1 MKKLL
6 VLAIGLALV
15 PVFVPA
21 NAHALTLAQ
30 RVTRVEA
37 KLNCLTR
44 TPVFEYAGYAWYG
57 TDGSGVPQNGL
68 NGVNTYDTQS
78 PTDSP
83 ASDNPDSLTDQG
95 WNWALDWFFPPS
107 GQPQSP
113 PDYWVMT
120 IKTSPTTN
128 LPLSGCV
135 ARFAK
140 TPTPTWWGRTVA
152 HRMQLGQL
160 ARVQ

>member
-6 VLAIGLALV
+6 VLAMGLALV
-15 PVFVPA
+15 PVFIPA

-44 TPVFEYAGYAWYG
+44 TPVYEYAGYAWYG
-57 TDGSGVPQNGL
+57 TDNNGAPAL
-68 NGVNTYDTQS
+68 GPNGANTYDTTS
-78 PTDSP
+78 PTD
-83 ASDNPDSLTDQG
+83 ASQDNPDSLTDQG
-95 WNWALDWFFPPS
+95 WYFGLDWYFPSS
-107 GQPQSP
+107 GQPQQP

-120 IKTSPTTN
+120 IKTSATTN
-128 LPLSGCV
+128 LPIAACV
-135 ARFAK
+135 SRFAK
-140 TPTPTWWGRTVA
+140 TPTSKWWGRTVA
-152 HRMQLGQL
+152 QRMQLRQL